1 MQATHLSRFELKVWE
16 KEVGPQLAG
25 LSRRDTTNLWTF
37 SPMRCLGKPFL
48 GPTNIWVSICL
59 ALLLGG
65 CAEFT
70 VINVDG
76 TEKVPD
82 KVPQDPAEVVDP
94 PQSNCRGLHIT
105 KPLQNDVIATPS
117 F

>member
-1 MQATHLSRFELKVWE
+1 
-16 KEVGPQLAG
+16 
-25 LSRRDTTNLWTF
+25 
-37 SPMRCLGKPFL
+37 MRCLGKPFL
-48 GPTNIWVSICL
+48 GPTNLVVSLCL

-82 KVPQDPAEVVDP
+82 KEPQGPAEVVDP
-94 PQSNCRGLHIT
+94 PIEMPRPKHHET
-105 KPLQNDVIATPS
+105 AAK
-117 F
+117 